1 MKITP
6 IIAQLRSYCPSFAG
20 RVAGAL
26 ELAALLD
33 DGAPMMNLPAAY
45 VVPTR
50 EDPQTPT
57 TTAPYMQDLE
67 EKFDVVVAL
76 APVDERGQAVADR
89 LHDLRAELW
98 RALIGWSPPGCDP
111 VEYDGG
117 ALLMLNRGR
126 VIYRFGFTSMSVIG
140 GIRGAGELPATW
152 HDVERDGLAD
162 LLRVHVDV
170 DYGPAPDGQIEHQL
184 QITLPAAST

>member
-6 IIAQLRSYCPSFAG
+6 IITQLRRYCPAFEG

-33 DGAPMMNLPAAY
+33 DSASLMSLPAAY

-50 EDPQTPT
+50 DDPQPPATMTPYT
-57 TTAPYMQDLE
+57 QDLE

-76 APVDERGQAVADR
+76 APGDERGQAVADR

-98 RALIGWSPPGCDP
+98 RALLGWAPPGADP

-126 VIYRFGFTSMSVIG
+126 VIYRFGFGLMSVIG
-140 GIRGAGELPATW
+140 GARVPGAPPETW
-152 HDVERDGLAD
+152 QDIDLDGLPD
-162 LLRVHVDV
+162 LAAVGLRV
-170 DYGPAPDGQIEHQL
+170 DYAAPDGHIEHQIEV
-184 QITLPAAST
+184 QFPTNP

>member
-33 DGAPMMNLPAAY
+33 DAAPLMALPSAY

-57 TTAPYMQDLE
+57 TTAPYMQELE

-76 APVDERGQAVADR
+76 APGDERGQAVTDR
-89 LHDLRAELW
+89 LHDLRSELW
-98 RALIGWSPPGCDP
+98 LALLGWSPPDCDP

-126 VIYRFGFTSMSVIG
+126 VIWRFGFTSMSVIG
-140 GIRGAGELPATW
+140 GIRGPGDPPATW
-152 HDVERDGLAD
+152 HDVEQDGMAD

-170 DYGPAPDGQIEHQL
+170 DNGSEPDGQIEHQL
-184 QITLPAAST
+184 RITLPAAST

>member
-6 IIAQLRSYCPSFAG
+6 IISQLRSYCPSFAG

-33 DGAPMMNLPAAY
+33 DAAPLMALPAAY

-50 EDPQTPT
+50 EDPQSPM
-57 TTAPYMQDLE
+57 TTAPYLQDLE

-76 APVDERGQAVADR
+76 APGDERGQAVADR

-98 RALIGWSPPGCDP
+98 RALLGWSPPDCDP

-126 VIYRFGFTSMSVIG
+126 VIWRFGFTAMSVIG
-140 GIRGAGELPATW
+140 GIRGAGDAPATW

-162 LLRVHVDV
+162 LLRVHIDV
-170 DYGPAPDGQIEHQL
+170 DNGPVPDGEIDQQL